1 METEMY
7 IKDELNKKNC
17 NLDRNVKQEKQLTMK
32 YASTNSI
39 PSTMDEENEYSFER
53 ITAERFTGGSKS
65 AAILRDGTTTTA
77 ASGASAAKG
86 RRYSV
91 LEDLK
96 ARRDSLW
103 QRARRAST
111 FDEKE
116 NAKQLKIVYGKD
128 KRRSSDG
135 GAANRRGSV
144 FYVTDDLLEEKRD
157 VLEHEEEERAAKIE
171 AKKGRRKSW
180 HPLANKPSKS
190 ERKRKKAVVGAAPLE
205 QVASAEALYTQTRQ
219 KRPSWWNIFVPDS
232 VSRSRRMSQD
242 VTHSR
247 STESLIGSY
256 TRSKS
261 RSVDHGFT
269 APFDLDSL
277 RNKVEGRFESVDKLS
292 KDSDNESKDGSTT
305 QEKKHGR
312 MSQPINTIAYTVGDR
327 DTLTSVA
334 ARFDTTPSELS
345 KLNRLGSTFIYPGQQ
360 LWVPNK
366 GGGRPEGGTTTDAPS
381 PDPPQDHDSQD
392 DLPPE
397 EKELLDNLRP
407 VSPKPGHI
415 ERVKTPLGSGN
426 AVMEDDEQPFKERFL
441 KINVRHI
448 TDGQGVV
455 GGVLLV
461 TPNAVMFDPNVSDP
475 LVIEHGAES
484 YGVIAPMEF
493 VVNAA
498 IYYDIAHMRVGHA
511 KSGTLEKKPDIY
523 YMNKPSQADS
533 QKSQSPGKD
542 ETFPELAADD
552 NESVCSCAER
562 EGDAFP
568 KAFDRE
574 LVTPTNLQNE
584 DNVAPIKEKE
594 EKEEKENIVKE
605 PCVGGQGSRTLEER
619 RRSML
624 DHHWAVPSKDRS
636 TFSVDDEQQDS
647 LNSDKTES
655 AKSNAIPED
664 EEGSL
669 VKMSCHDSGIDIRDP
684 NPPLPI
690 VQPMPAKKVYSD
702 ADIVL
707 SSDWV
712 PPITIAPTNI
722 TTSSLDSG
730 PTINGRKK
738 ASSVSFSLD
747 SNNEEPE
754 KDEEHKDDDKQESR
768 KNKMLKRLSY
778 PLSWVGMEGLTG
790 DREDESKS
798 VSDRVSSLPNSADSH
813 HSSVFSKVFSRR
825 SSVGTFIRQQ
835 PLTSSGSSSV
845 DSNRG
850 SKTSTTQAPRLD
862 YRSMVSVED
871 MPGLFVSF
879 DIQAPNFPE
888 LEGLELIPRPA
899 RSCEDPPLYL
909 RLRTGRPK
917 DKKIPR
923 STPIMSYGK
932 KKLRPEYWF
941 SVPRNRVDDL
951 YRFIHAWVPNLYG
964 ELDENYW
971 RERGYVLSDTDT
983 DLSPELT
990 PQESGEG
997 GETTE
1002 EGKARNQDGDDIS
1015 ELTRESWEL
1024 IKAPYV
1030 KLYAIL
1036 KTSSTSADSEQ
1047 TQDPEVLSMSE
1058 ELRRA
1063 LYANS
1068 AVSLDNDIIIPDLVG
1083 TTEILSDE
1091 HREHLCRHLPARA
1104 EGYLWTLV
1112 FSTSQN
1118 GFSLNSMYRKMG
1130 KIESPILLVIEDT
1143 EGNVFGALTSCALHV
1158 SDHFYGTGESLL
1170 FRFTPRFQAFNWT
1183 GDNLYFIKGNNE
1195 SLAIGA
1201 GDGKFGLWLDGDL
1214 YQGRTQS
1221 CSTYGNEP
1229 LAPHEDFVV
1238 KTLECWAFI

>member
-1 METEMY
+1 MY
-7 IKDELNKKNC
+7 IKDEREEHRTQEQQRQQHQQQQQSRKNGH
-17 NLDRNVKQEKQLTMK
+17 LAMK

-39 PSTMDEENEYSFER
+39 PSTMEEEDEDQHRQMSFER
-53 ITAERFTGGSKS
+53 ILGGKAITMSGGARKAIEEQQQQQFAGRS
-65 AAILRDGTTTTA
+65 AAILRESITT
-77 ASGASAAKG
+77 SSPGLVGAGAKG

-111 FDEKE
+111 FDTDKE
-116 NAKQLKIVYGKD
+116 NVKQQKIAEVSYGKD

-135 GAANRRGSV
+135 GAAAAAAAGRRGSV
-144 FYVTDDLLEEKRD
+144 FYVTDDLLEEKQD
-157 VLEHEEEERAAKIE
+157 VLDMEEEERAARIE

-180 HPLANKPSKS
+180 HPLAKPPKS
-190 ERKRKKAVVGAAPLE
+190 ERKRKKAVIGAAPV
-205 QVASAEALYTQTRQ
+205 QVGSTEALYTQTRQ

-242 VTHSR
+242 VTYSR

-312 MSQPINTIAYTVGDR
+312 ISQPINTIAYTVGDR

-360 LWVPNK
+360 LWVPAK
-366 GGGRPEGGTTTDAPS
+366 GEGRPGAGTTIDAPS
-381 PDPPQDHDSQD
+381 PDPSHDHDSQD

-407 VSPKPGHI
+407 VSPKPGHM

-426 AVMEDDEQPFKERFL
+426 AVVEEDEQPFKERFL

-511 KSGTLEKKPDIY
+511 ESGKLDKKPEIY
-523 YMNKPSQADS
+523 YIKKPSQADS

-542 ETFPELAADD
+542 ENFPELAADD

-574 LVTPTNLQNE
+574 LVTPTNLQND
-584 DNVAPIKEKE
+584 DNVASAKEKE
-594 EKEEKENIVKE
+594 KEKDSTVKE
-605 PCVGGQGSRTLEER
+605 ACGGGQASRTLEER

-669 VKMSCHDSGIDIRDP
+669 VKLSCHDSGIDIRDP
-684 NPPLPI
+684 NPPLPV
-690 VQPMPAKKVYSD
+690 VQPMPSKKVYSD

-722 TTSSLDSG
+722 TTCSLDSG

-754 KDEEHKDDDKQESR
+754 KDEEHKDDEKQQESR
-768 KNKMLKRLSY
+768 RNKMLKRLSY
-778 PLSWVGMEGLTG
+778 PLSWMEGLTG
-790 DREDESKS
+790 DREEENKA
-798 VSDRVSSLPNSADSH
+798 VSDKVSSLPNSADSH

-825 SSVGTFIRQQ
+825 SSVGNFIRQQ

-845 DSNRG
+845 DSSRG
-850 SKTSTTQAPRLD
+850 SKTSTQAPRLD

-871 MPGLFVSF
+871 MPELFVSF

-888 LEGLELIPRPA
+888 LEDLELIPRPA

-971 RERGYVLSDTDT
+971 RERGYILSDTDT

-990 PQESGEG
+990 PQESGES
-997 GETTE
+997 GESTE
-1002 EGKARNQDGDDIS
+1002 DGKARNQDGDEIS
-1015 ELTRESWEL
+1015 ELTRESWE
-1024 IKAPYV
+1024 
-1030 KLYAIL
+1030 
-1036 KTSSTSADSEQ
+1036 
-1047 TQDPEVLSMSE
+1047 
-1058 ELRRA
+1058 
-1063 LYANS
+1063 
-1068 AVSLDNDIIIPDLVG
+1068 VS
-1083 TTEILSDE
+1083 
-1091 HREHLCRHLPARA
+1091 
-1104 EGYLWTLV
+1104 
-1112 FSTSQN
+1112 F
-1118 GFSLNSMYRKMG
+1118 
-1130 KIESPILLVIEDT
+1130 
-1143 EGNVFGALTSCALHV
+1143 
-1158 SDHFYGTGESLL
+1158 L
-1170 FRFTPRFQAFNWT
+1170 F
-1183 GDNLYFIKGNNE
+1183 
-1195 SLAIGA
+1195 
-1201 GDGKFGLWLDGDL
+1201 
-1214 YQGRTQS
+1214 
-1221 CSTYGNEP
+1221 
-1229 LAPHEDFVV
+1229 
-1238 KTLECWAFI
+1238 

>member
-1 METEMY
+1 MGDVAVRMETAKMY
-7 IKDELNKKNC
+7 ISNEPQNGHTTTKF
-17 NLDRNVKQEKQLTMK
+17 
-32 YASTNSI
+32 ASTNSI
-39 PSTMDEENEYSFER
+39 PAAIMEQESSLARILGAVGKQREN
-53 ITAERFTGGSKS
+53 
-65 AAILRDGTTTTA
+65 AAILRD
-77 ASGASAAKG
+77 SKS
-86 RRYSV
+86 RRHSV

-96 ARRDSLW
+96 ARRDSLF
-103 QRARRAST
+103 QRARRASV
-111 FDEKE
+111 FDDKDNNTKDNLKNNTKDNNVKE
-116 NAKQLKIVYGKD
+116 NNVKDNNAKDKPKD
-128 KRRSSDG
+128 KRRSSDSG
-135 GAANRRGSV
+135 RRSSV
-144 FYVTDDLLEEKRD
+144 FYVSEDLLEENQEAPENED
-157 VLEHEEEERAAKIE
+157 CDLAIQE

-180 HPLANKPSKS
+180 HPLVKPPKLD
-190 ERKRKKAVVGAAPLE
+190 RKRRKGVSGIPSQTGSTE
-205 QVASAEALYTQTRQ
+205 GLYSQNYVRQ

-232 VSRSRRMSQD
+232 V
-242 VTHSR
+242 V
-247 STESLIGSY
+247 
-256 TRSKS
+256 RSKS

-277 RNKVEGRFESVDKLS
+277 RNKVEGRFESVDKLA
-292 KDSDNESKDGSTT
+292 KDSDNESKDGSTS

-312 MSQPINTIAYTVGDR
+312 VSQPINTIAYTVGDR

-345 KLNRLGSTFIYPGQQ
+345 KLNRLGSTFIYSGQQ
-360 LWVPNK
+360 LWVPTK
-366 GGGRPEGGTTTDAPS
+366 GEGRPGGESTTNVPS
-381 PDPPQDHDSQD
+381 PDPCHDHESQD

-407 VSPKPGHI
+407 VSPKPGHM
-415 ERVKTPLGSGN
+415 ERVKTPLGTSSGIT
-426 AVMEDDEQPFKERFL
+426 EEDEQPFRERFL

-498 IYYDIAHMRVGHA
+498 IYYDIAHMRVSHTESGH
-511 KSGTLEKKPDIY
+511 LDKKPEIY
-523 YMNKPSQADS
+523 YMKKPQIDNR
-533 QKSQSPGKD
+533 KCQSPGKD
-542 ETFPELAADD
+542 ENFPELAGDD
-552 NESVCSCAER
+552 SESVCSCAER
-562 EGDAFP
+562 DGDAFP
-568 KAFDRE
+568 KAFERE
-574 LVTPTNLQNE
+574 LVTPTNLQSEENS
-584 DNVAPIKEKE
+584 NSTKEKE
-594 EKEEKENIVKE
+594 KDNSDKEF
-605 PCVGGQGSRTLEER
+605 CSGGQASRTLEER

-624 DHHWAVPSKDRS
+624 DHHWAVPSKDR

-647 LNSDKTES
+647 LNSDKMEP

-669 VKMSCHDSGIDIRDP
+669 VKLSCHDSGIDIRDP
-684 NPPLPI
+684 NPPIPV
-690 VQPMPAKKVYSD
+690 VQPIPSKKVYSD

-712 PPITIAPTNI
+712 PPITIAPTNV
-722 TTSSLDSG
+722 TSSLDAG
-730 PTINGRKK
+730 PTPINGRKK
-738 ASSVSFSLD
+738 ASSVSFSLE
-747 SNNEEPE
+747 SNAEEPE
-754 KDEEHKDDDKQESR
+754 KDEEHKEDDKQETR
-768 KNKMLKRLSY
+768 RNKMLKRLSY
-778 PLSWVGMEGLTG
+778 PLSWMEGLTG
-790 DREDESKS
+790 EKEDESSKS
-798 VSDRVSSLPNSADSH
+798 ISDKVSSLPNSADSH

-845 DSNRG
+845 DSSRG
-850 SKTSTTQAPRLD
+850 SKTSTMAPRLD

-871 MPGLFVSF
+871 MPELFVSF
-879 DIQAPNFPE
+879 DK
-888 LEGLELIPRPA
+888 LIPRPA

-971 RERGYVLSDTDT
+971 RERGYILSDTDT
-983 DLSPELT
+983 DLSPELS
-990 PQESGEG
+990 PHESGEG
-997 GETTE
+997 ADSTE
-1002 EGKARNQDGDDIS
+1002 ESKTRDGQGDDIT
-1015 ELTRESWEL
+1015 ELTRESWE
-1024 IKAPYV
+1024 
-1030 KLYAIL
+1030 
-1036 KTSSTSADSEQ
+1036 
-1047 TQDPEVLSMSE
+1047 VLSMSE
-1058 ELRRA
+1058 EVRRV

-1068 AVSLDNDIIIPDLVG
+1068 AISLDNEIIVPDLIG
-1083 TTEILSDE
+1083 TTEILSEE
-1091 HREHLCRHLPARA
+1091 HREQLCRHLPARA
-1104 EGYLWTLV
+1104 EGYHWTLV
-1112 FSTSQN
+1112 FSTSQH
-1118 GFSLNSMYRKMG
+1118 GFSLNSMYRKMA

-1170 FRFTPRFQAFNWT
+1170 FRFTPKFQCFNWS

-1221 CSTYGNEP
+1221 CSTYANDP
-1229 LAPHEDFVV
+1229 LAPREDFVV

>member
-1 METEMY
+1 METAAKMY
-7 IKDELNKKNC
+7 ISNEPQNGH
-17 NLDRNVKQEKQLTMK
+17 TTTK

-39 PSTMDEENEYSFER
+39 PAMIQEQESSLARILGAVGKQREN
-53 ITAERFTGGSKS
+53 A
-65 AAILRDGTTTTA
+65 AAILRDGKA
-77 ASGASAAKG
+77 
-86 RRYSV
+86 RRHSV

-96 ARRDSLW
+96 ARRDSLF
-103 QRARRAST
+103 QRARRASM
-111 FDEKE
+111 FGDEKE
-116 NAKQLKIVYGKD
+116 NAKDNGKD
-128 KRRSSDG
+128 ITKEKPKEKRRSSDTG
-135 GAANRRGSV
+135 SGRRGSV
-144 FYVTDDLLEEKRD
+144 FYVSEDLLEEN
-157 VLEHEEEERAAKIE
+157 HEIPESEDRAQAAQE

-180 HPLANKPSKS
+180 HPLAKPPKVD
-190 ERKRKKAVVGAAPLE
+190 RKRRKGVVAPSQTGSTE
-205 QVASAEALYTQTRQ
+205 GLYPQARQ
-219 KRPSWWNIFVPDS
+219 KRPSWWNIFVPDA
-232 VSRSRRMSQD
+232 V
-242 VTHSR
+242 
-247 STESLIGSY
+247 

-292 KDSDNESKDGSTT
+292 KDSDNESKDGSTV

-312 MSQPINTIAYTVGDR
+312 VSQPINTIAYTVGDR

-345 KLNRLGSTFIYPGQQ
+345 KLNRLGSTFIYSGQQ
-360 LWVPNK
+360 LWVPAK
-366 GGGRPEGGTTTDAPS
+366 GEGRPGGGTTTDAPS
-381 PDPPQDHDSQD
+381 PDPCHDHESQD

-407 VSPKPGHI
+407 VSPKPGHM
-415 ERVKTPLGSGN
+415 ERIKTPLGTSSVGT
-426 AVMEDDEQPFKERFL
+426 EEDEQPFRERFL

-498 IYYDIAHMRVGHA
+498 IYYDIAHMRVSHTEAGN
-511 KSGTLEKKPDIY
+511 LDKKPEIY
-523 YMNKPSQADS
+523 YMKKPQVDNR
-533 QKSQSPGKD
+533 KCQSPGK
-542 ETFPELAADD
+542 EENFPELAGDD
-552 NESVCSCAER
+552 SESVCSSAER
-562 EGDAFP
+562 DGDAFP
-568 KAFDRE
+568 KAFERE
-574 LVTPTNLQNE
+574 LVTPTNLQTE
-584 DNVAPIKEKE
+584 ETSTSTKDKEKE
-594 EKEEKENIVKE
+594 KDNGEKEF
-605 PCVGGQGSRTLEER
+605 CSGGQGSRTLEER

-624 DHHWAVPSKDRS
+624 DHHWAVPSKDRN

-647 LNSDKTES
+647 LNSDKAEP

-669 VKMSCHDSGIDIRDP
+669 VKLSCHDSGIDIREP
-684 NPPLPI
+684 NPPIPI
-690 VQPMPAKKVYSD
+690 VQPMPSKKVYSD

-722 TTSSLDSG
+722 TGSLETGSA
-730 PTINGRKK
+730 INGRKK
-738 ASSVSFSLD
+738 ASSVSFSLE
-747 SNNEEPE
+747 SNAEEQE
-754 KDEEHKDDDKQESR
+754 KDEEHKEDDKQETR
-768 KNKMLKRLSY
+768 RNKMLKRLSY
-778 PLSWVGMEGLTG
+778 PLSWMEGLTG
-790 DREDESKS
+790 EKEDESKS
-798 VSDRVSSLPNSADSH
+798 ISDKVSSLPSSADSH

-845 DSNRG
+845 DSSRG
-850 SKTSTTQAPRLD
+850 SKTSTAPRLD

-871 MPGLFVSF
+871 MPELFVSF
-879 DIQAPNFPE
+879 DK
-888 LEGLELIPRPA
+888 LIPRPA

-951 YRFIHAWVPNLYG
+951 YRFIHAWVPTLYG

-971 RERGYVLSDTDT
+971 RERGYILSDTDT
-983 DLSPELT
+983 DLSPELS
-990 PQESGEG
+990 PHEAGEG
-997 GETTE
+997 ADSTE
-1002 EGKARNQDGDDIS
+1002 EGKTRGHEGDEIT

-1030 KLYAIL
+1030 KLYSIL

-1047 TQDPEVLSMSE
+1047 IQDSEVLSMSE
-1058 ELRRA
+1058 EFRRA

-1068 AVSLDNDIIIPDLVG
+1068 AVSLDNDVIVPDLIG

-1091 HREHLCRHLPARA
+1091 HREQLCRHLPARA
-1104 EGYLWTLV
+1104 EGYQWTLV
-1112 FSTSQN
+1112 FSTSQH
-1118 GFSLNSMYRKMG
+1118 GFSLNSMYRKMA

-1143 EGNVFGALTSCALHV
+1143 EGNVFGALTSCSLHV

-1170 FRFTPRFQAFNWT
+1170 FRFTPRFQSFNWT

-1229 LAPHEDFVV
+1229 LAPREDFVV

>member
-7 IKDELNKKNC
+7 IKDELEEKHF
-17 NLDRNVKQEKQLTMK
+17 NLDRNGKQQLLTTTMK

-39 PSTMDEENEYSFER
+39 PSTMDEENEHSFER
-53 ITAERFTGGSKS
+53 ITAERFTGGGKS
-65 AAILRDGTTTTA
+65 AAILRDSTTA
-77 ASGASAAKG
+77 SSASAAKG

-135 GAANRRGSV
+135 GANRRGSV

-157 VLEHEEEERAAKIE
+157 VLENEEEERAARIE

-242 VTHSR
+242 ITHSR

-312 MSQPINTIAYTVGDR
+312 ISQPINTIAYTVGDR

-366 GGGRPEGGTTTDAPS
+366 KEGRPEGGTTTDAPS
-381 PDPPQDHDSQD
+381 PDPSQDHDSQD

-523 YMNKPSQADS
+523 YMKKPSQGDS

-574 LVTPTNLQNE
+574 LVTPTNLQND
-584 DNVAPIKEKE
+584 DNLAPTKEKE
-594 EKEEKENIVKE
+594 EKEEKESIVKE
-605 PCVGGQGSRTLEER
+605 PCIGGQGSRTLEER

-655 AKSNAIPED
+655 AKSNAIPEN

-845 DSNRG
+845 DSSRG

-879 DIQAPNFPE
+879 DK
-888 LEGLELIPRPA
+888 LIPRPA

-971 RERGYVLSDTDT
+971 RERGYILSDTDT

-990 PQESGEG
+990 TQESGES
-997 GETTE
+997 GESTE

-1015 ELTRESWEL
+1015 ELTRESW
-1024 IKAPYV
+1024 
-1030 KLYAIL
+1030 
-1036 KTSSTSADSEQ
+1036 
-1047 TQDPEVLSMSE
+1047 EVLSMSE

>member
-1 METEMY
+1 METAKMY
-7 IKDELNKKNC
+7 ISNEPQNGHTTTKF
-17 NLDRNVKQEKQLTMK
+17 
-32 YASTNSI
+32 ASTNSI
-39 PSTMDEENEYSFER
+39 PAAIMEQESSLARILGAVGKQREN
-53 ITAERFTGGSKS
+53 
-65 AAILRDGTTTTA
+65 AAILRD
-77 ASGASAAKG
+77 SKS
-86 RRYSV
+86 RRHSV

-96 ARRDSLW
+96 ARRDSLF
-103 QRARRAST
+103 QRARRASV
-111 FDEKE
+111 FDDKDNNTKDNLKNNTKDNNVKE
-116 NAKQLKIVYGKD
+116 NNVKDNNAKDKPKD
-128 KRRSSDG
+128 KRRSSDSG
-135 GAANRRGSV
+135 RRSSV
-144 FYVTDDLLEEKRD
+144 FYVSEDLLEENQEAPENED
-157 VLEHEEEERAAKIE
+157 CDLAIQE

-180 HPLANKPSKS
+180 HPLVKPPKLD
-190 ERKRKKAVVGAAPLE
+190 RKRRKGVSGIPSQTGSTE
-205 QVASAEALYTQTRQ
+205 GLYSQNYVRQ

-232 VSRSRRMSQD
+232 V
-242 VTHSR
+242 V
-247 STESLIGSY
+247 
-256 TRSKS
+256 RSKS

-277 RNKVEGRFESVDKLS
+277 RNKVEGRFESVDKLA
-292 KDSDNESKDGSTT
+292 KDSDNESKDGSTS

-312 MSQPINTIAYTVGDR
+312 VSQPINTIAYTVGDR

-345 KLNRLGSTFIYPGQQ
+345 KLNRLGSTFIYSGQQ
-360 LWVPNK
+360 LWVPTK
-366 GGGRPEGGTTTDAPS
+366 GEGRPGGESTTNVPS
-381 PDPPQDHDSQD
+381 PDPCHDHESQD

-407 VSPKPGHI
+407 VSPKPGHM
-415 ERVKTPLGSGN
+415 ERVKTPLGTSSGIT
-426 AVMEDDEQPFKERFL
+426 EEDEQPFRERFL

-498 IYYDIAHMRVGHA
+498 IYYDIAHMRVSHTESGH
-511 KSGTLEKKPDIY
+511 LDKKPEIY
-523 YMNKPSQADS
+523 YMKKPQIDNR
-533 QKSQSPGKD
+533 KCQSPGKD
-542 ETFPELAADD
+542 ENFPELAGDD
-552 NESVCSCAER
+552 SESVCSCAER
-562 EGDAFP
+562 DGDAFP
-568 KAFDRE
+568 KAFERE
-574 LVTPTNLQNE
+574 LVTPTNLQSEENS
-584 DNVAPIKEKE
+584 NSTKEKE
-594 EKEEKENIVKE
+594 KDNSDKEF
-605 PCVGGQGSRTLEER
+605 CSGGQASRTLEER

-624 DHHWAVPSKDRS
+624 DHHWAVPSKDR

-647 LNSDKTES
+647 LNSDKMEP

-669 VKMSCHDSGIDIRDP
+669 VKLSCHDSGIDIRDP
-684 NPPLPI
+684 NPPIPV
-690 VQPMPAKKVYSD
+690 VQPIPSKKVYSD

-712 PPITIAPTNI
+712 PPITIAPTNV
-722 TTSSLDSG
+722 TSSLDAG
-730 PTINGRKK
+730 PTPINGRKK
-738 ASSVSFSLD
+738 ASSVSFSLE
-747 SNNEEPE
+747 SNAEEPE
-754 KDEEHKDDDKQESR
+754 KDEEHKEDDKQETR
-768 KNKMLKRLSY
+768 RNKMLKRLSY
-778 PLSWVGMEGLTG
+778 PLSWMEGLTG
-790 DREDESKS
+790 EKEDESSKS
-798 VSDRVSSLPNSADSH
+798 ISDKVSSLPNSADSH

-845 DSNRG
+845 DSSRG
-850 SKTSTTQAPRLD
+850 SKTSTMAPRLD

-871 MPGLFVSF
+871 MPELFVSF
-879 DIQAPNFPE
+879 DK
-888 LEGLELIPRPA
+888 LIPRPA

-971 RERGYVLSDTDT
+971 RERGYILSDTDT
-983 DLSPELT
+983 DLSPELS
-990 PQESGEG
+990 PHESGEG
-997 GETTE
+997 ADSTE
-1002 EGKARNQDGDDIS
+1002 ESKTRDGQGDDIT
-1015 ELTRESWEL
+1015 ELTRESWE
-1024 IKAPYV
+1024 
-1030 KLYAIL
+1030 
-1036 KTSSTSADSEQ
+1036 
-1047 TQDPEVLSMSE
+1047 VLSMSE
-1058 ELRRA
+1058 EVRRV

-1068 AVSLDNDIIIPDLVG
+1068 AISLDNEIIVPDLIG
-1083 TTEILSDE
+1083 TTEILSEE
-1091 HREHLCRHLPARA
+1091 HREQLCRHLPARA
-1104 EGYLWTLV
+1104 EGYHWTLV
-1112 FSTSQN
+1112 FSTSQH
-1118 GFSLNSMYRKMG
+1118 GFSLNSMYRKMA

-1170 FRFTPRFQAFNWT
+1170 FRFTPKFQCFNWS

-1221 CSTYGNEP
+1221 CSTYANDP
-1229 LAPHEDFVV
+1229 LAPREDFVV

>member
-1 METEMY
+1 MESNMY
-7 IKDELNKKNC
+7 ISNEPHNNGHSA
-17 NLDRNVKQEKQLTMK
+17 TK

-39 PSTMDEENEYSFER
+39 PSMMEEDTSLAKLIGAVGR
-53 ITAERFTGGSKS
+53 RDAS
-65 AAILRDGTTTTA
+65 AILRDN
-77 ASGASAAKG
+77 KG
-86 RRYSV
+86 RRHSV

-96 ARRDSLW
+96 ARRDSLF
-103 QRARRAST
+103 QRARRGSVVE
-111 FDEKE
+111 EKE
-116 NAKQLKIVYGKD
+116 NAKLVQKE
-128 KRRSSDG
+128 KRRGSEG
-135 GAANRRGSV
+135 GRRGSV
-144 FYVTDDLLEEKRD
+144 FYVSQDLLEENPD
-157 VLEHEEEERAAKIE
+157 VVENERTKADLEG
-171 AKKGRRKSW
+171 KKGRRKSW
-180 HPLANKPSKS
+180 HPLAKPPKLD
-190 ERKRKKAVVGAAPLE
+190 RKRRKGIAGIPTQVG
-205 QVASAEALYTQTRQ
+205 SADGLYTQARQ

-232 VSRSRRMSQD
+232 VGRSRRMSQD

-247 STESLIGSY
+247 STENLTASY
-256 TRSKS
+256 FRSKS

-269 APFDLDSL
+269 TPFDLDSL

-292 KDSDNESKDGSTT
+292 KDSDNESKDGSAL
-305 QEKKHGR
+305 QEKKYVR
-312 MSQPINTIAYTVGDR
+312 VSQPINTIVYTVGDR

-360 LWVPNK
+360 LRVPAK
-366 GGGRPEGGTTTDAPS
+366 GEGRPGGGTTTDAPS
-381 PDPPQDHDSQD
+381 PDPCHDHEPQD

-397 EKELLDNLRP
+397 EKELLDSLRP

-415 ERVKTPLGSGN
+415 ERVKTPLGVTN
-426 AVMEDDEQPFKERFL
+426 AVIEEEEQPFKERFL

-498 IYYDIAHMRVGHA
+498 IYYDIAHMRVGHTE
-511 KSGTLEKKPDIY
+511 SGTLDKKPEIY
-523 YMNKPSQADS
+523 YMKKPSQNDNR
-533 QKSQSPGKD
+533 KCQSPGKD
-542 ETFPELAADD
+542 ENFPELTADD

-562 EGDAFP
+562 DGDAFP
-568 KAFDRE
+568 KAFERD

-584 DNVAPIKEKE
+584 ENTTTTKDKEAEKE
-594 EKEEKENIVKE
+594 ETKDA
-605 PCVGGQGSRTLEER
+605 CSDGQGNRTLEER

-624 DHHWAVPSKDRS
+624 DHHWAVPSKDRC
-636 TFSVDDEQQDS
+636 TLSVEDEQQDS
-647 LNSDKTES
+647 LNSDKVDP
-655 AKSNAIPED
+655 AKSKAIPED

-669 VKMSCHDSGIDIRDP
+669 VKLSCHDSGIDIRDLI
-684 NPPLPI
+684 PPFPV
-690 VQPMPAKKVYSD
+690 VQHIPSKKVYSD

-722 TTSSLDSG
+722 TTDSLDTGSA
-730 PTINGRKK
+730 INGRKK
-738 ASSVSFSLD
+738 ASSVSFSLE
-747 SNNEEPE
+747 SNAEEPE
-754 KDEEHKDDDKQESR
+754 KDEEHKDDDKQETR

-778 PLSWVGMEGLTG
+778 PLSWMEGLTG
-790 DREDESKS
+790 EKEEENKS
-798 VSDRVSSLPNSADSH
+798 GSDKVSSLPNSADSH

-845 DSNRG
+845 DSSRG
-850 SKTSTTQAPRLD
+850 SKTSTTAPRLD

-871 MPGLFVSF
+871 MPELFVSF
-879 DIQAPNFPE
+879 DK
-888 LEGLELIPRPA
+888 LIPRPA

-951 YRFIHAWVPNLYG
+951 YRFIHAWVPSLYG

-971 RERGYVLSDTDT
+971 RERGYILSDTDT
-983 DLSPELT
+983 DLSPELSPHET
-990 PQESGEG
+990 GEG
-997 GETTE
+997 GESTE
-1002 EGKARNQDGDDIS
+1002 EGKARVHDGDEIS
-1015 ELTRESWEL
+1015 DLTRESWEL

-1030 KLYAIL
+1030 KLYSIL

-1047 TQDPEVLSMSE
+1047 IQDPEVLSMSE

-1068 AVSLDNDIIIPDLVG
+1068 AISLDNDVIVPDLVG

-1091 HREHLCRHLPARA
+1091 HREQLCRHLPARA

-1112 FSTSQN
+1112 FSTSQH
-1118 GFSLNSMYRKMG
+1118 GFSLNSMYRKMA
-1130 KIESPILLVIEDT
+1130 KVESPILLVIEDT
-1143 EGNVFGALTSCALHV
+1143 EDNVFGALTSCALHV

-1170 FRFTPRFQAFNWT
+1170 FRFTPRFQAFNWS

-1229 LAPHEDFVV
+1229 LAPREDFVV

>member
-879 DIQAPNFPE
+879 DK
-888 LEGLELIPRPA
+888 LIPRPA

-1015 ELTRESWEL
+1015 ELTRESW
-1024 IKAPYV
+1024 
-1030 KLYAIL
+1030 
-1036 KTSSTSADSEQ
+1036 
-1047 TQDPEVLSMSE
+1047 EVLSMSE

>member
-1 METEMY
+1 MESRMY
-7 IKDELNKKNC
+7 ISD
-17 NLDRNVKQEKQLTMK
+17 DRNNTTCQKVGKF
-32 YASTNSI
+32 ASTNSI
-39 PSTMDEENEYSFER
+39 PSLVESCPSIDNDKMNKESPIVIMRNN
-53 ITAERFTGGSKS
+53 K
-65 AAILRDGTTTTA
+65 TTTA
-77 ASGASAAKG
+77 AAATTTT
-86 RRYSV
+86 RRHSV
-91 LEDLK
+91 FDDLK
-96 ARRDSLW
+96 AKRDSLF
-103 QRARRAST
+103 QRARRSSI
-111 FDEKE
+111 FEDKENSHEKE
-116 NAKQLKIVYGKD
+116 KKSKDKDKDKLKD
-128 KRRSSDG
+128 KRRSSE
-135 GAANRRGSV
+135 GARRGSV
-144 FYVTDDLLEEKRD
+144 FYVSQDLLEENRD
-157 VLEHEEEERAAKIE
+157 INLVEEDDDQKAIDHHNHNNEI
-171 AKKGRRKSW
+171 KKERRKSW
-180 HPLANKPSKS
+180 HPLAKHPKVD
-190 ERKRKKAVVGAAPLE
+190 RKRRKGTTSGPSDVGSTEGLH
-205 QVASAEALYTQTRQ
+205 TRQ

-232 VSRSRRMSQD
+232 VVRSRRMSQD
-242 VTHSR
+242 VLHTR
-247 STESLIGSY
+247 STENLTATY
-256 TRSKS
+256 FRSKS

-269 APFDLDSL
+269 TPFDLDSL
-277 RNKVEGRFESVDKLS
+277 RNKVEGRFESIDKVSRDSDNDS
-292 KDSDNESKDGSTT
+292 KDSSSA

-312 MSQPINTIAYTVGDR
+312 VSQPISTTAYTVGDR

-360 LWVPNK
+360 LWVPTK
-366 GGGRPEGGTTTDAPS
+366 GEGCLGEGTTAEAPS
-381 PDPPQDHDSQD
+381 PDLAHDHDSQD

-397 EKELLDNLRP
+397 EKELLGNLRP
-407 VSPKPGHI
+407 VSPKPGHL
-415 ERVKTPLGSGN
+415 ERIRTPQNST
-426 AVMEDDEQPFKERFL
+426 VMDEDGPYKERFL

-498 IYYDIAHMRVGHA
+498 IYYDIAHMRVSHTE
-511 KSGTLEKKPDIY
+511 SNNQDKKPEIY
-523 YMNKPSQADS
+523 YMKKIPQSGAS
-533 QKSQSPGKD
+533 KCQSPGKD
-542 ETFPELAADD
+542 ENFPELTADD
-552 NESVCSCAER
+552 SESVCSCAER

-568 KAFDRE
+568 KAFERD
-574 LVTPTNLQNE
+574 LVTPTNLQTDENSTK
-584 DNVAPIKEKE
+584 DKEKNSDE
-594 EKEEKENIVKE
+594 A
-605 PCVGGQGSRTLEER
+605 VGGQAGKTLEER

-624 DHHWAVPSKDRS
+624 DHHWAVPSKDRCS
-636 TFSVDDEQQDS
+636 LSVDDEQQDS
-647 LNSDKTES
+647 LNSDKVDGGKPNS
-655 AKSNAIPED
+655 IPE

-669 VKMSCHDSGIDIRDP
+669 VKQSCHDSGIDIRDP

-690 VQPMPAKKVYSD
+690 VQQIPSKKVYSD

-707 SSDWV
+707 STDWV
-712 PPITIAPTNI
+712 PPITIAPTNV
-722 TTSSLDSG
+722 TTTLDADSG
-730 PTINGRKK
+730 ICRKK

-747 SNNEEPE
+747 SNTEETE
-754 KDEEHKDDDKQESR
+754 KDDEHKEEDKQETR

-778 PLSWVGMEGLTG
+778 PLTWMEGLTG
-790 DREDESKS
+790 DKEEDSRSSEKM
-798 VSDRVSSLPNSADSH
+798 SSLPNSADSQ

-835 PLTSSGSSSV
+835 PLNSSGSSSV

-850 SKTSTTQAPRLD
+850 SKTSTAPPKLD
-862 YRSMVSVED
+862 YRSMVSVDD
-871 MPGLFVSF
+871 MPELFVSF
-879 DIQAPNFPE
+879 DK
-888 LEGLELIPRPA
+888 LIPRPA

-951 YRFIHAWVPNLYG
+951 YKFIHAWVPSLYG

-971 RERGYVLSDTDT
+971 RERGYILSDTDT
-983 DLSPELT
+983 DLSPELS
-990 PQESGEG
+990 PHDAEG
-997 GETTE
+997 GENTE
-1002 EGKARNQDGDDIS
+1002 DDKNRNSDSDDIS

-1030 KLYAIL
+1030 KLYSIL
-1036 KTSSTSADSEQ
+1036 KTTASADYYEQ
-1047 TQDPEVLSMSE
+1047 PQDPEVLSMSE

-1068 AVSLDNDIIIPDLVG
+1068 AVSLDTEIIVPDLVG
-1083 TTEILSDE
+1083 TTEILGDD

-1104 EGYLWTLV
+1104 EGYVWTLV
-1112 FSTSQN
+1112 FSTSQH
-1118 GFSLNSMYRKMG
+1118 GFSLNSMYRKMA
-1130 KIESPILLVIEDT
+1130 KVESPILLVIEDT
-1143 EGNVFGALTSCALHV
+1143 EGNVFGALTSCSLHV

-1229 LAPHEDFVV
+1229 LAPREDFVV

>member
-1 METEMY
+1 METAKMY
-7 IKDELNKKNC
+7 ISNEPQNGH
-17 NLDRNVKQEKQLTMK
+17 TTTK

-39 PSTMDEENEYSFER
+39 PAMMEQESSLARILGAVGRQREN
-53 ITAERFTGGSKS
+53 
-65 AAILRDGTTTTA
+65 AAILRE
-77 ASGASAAKG
+77 SSKS
-86 RRYSV
+86 RRHSV

-96 ARRDSLW
+96 ARRDSLF
-103 QRARRAST
+103 QRARRASV
-111 FDEKE
+111 FDEKDN
-116 NAKQLKIVYGKD
+116 NAKDIAKNSAKDNIKDNTKDNAKDNAKDSNAKDKPKD
-128 KRRSSDG
+128 KRRSSDSG
-135 GAANRRGSV
+135 RRNSV
-144 FYVTDDLLEEKRD
+144 FYVSEDLLEENQEMPENENCDRT
-157 VLEHEEEERAAKIE
+157 VQE

-180 HPLANKPSKS
+180 HPLVKPPKLD
-190 ERKRKKAVVGAAPLE
+190 RKRRKGVSGIPSQTGSTE
-205 QVASAEALYTQTRQ
+205 GLYSQNYSRQ

-232 VSRSRRMSQD
+232 VVRSRRMSQD
-242 VTHSR
+242 VTTSK
-247 STESLIGSY
+247 STENLSMSY
-256 TRSKS
+256 YRSKS

-277 RNKVEGRFESVDKLS
+277 RNKVEGRFESVDKLA

-312 MSQPINTIAYTVGDR
+312 VSQPINTIAYTVGDR

-345 KLNRLGSTFIYPGQQ
+345 KLNRLGSTFIYSGQQ
-360 LWVPNK
+360 LWVPTK
-366 GGGRPEGGTTTDAPS
+366 GEGRPGGGSTADAPS
-381 PDPPQDHDSQD
+381 PDPCHDHESQD

-407 VSPKPGHI
+407 VSPKPGHM
-415 ERVKTPLGSGN
+415 ERVKTPLGTSSGTTD
-426 AVMEDDEQPFKERFL
+426 DDEQPFRERFL

-498 IYYDIAHMRVGHA
+498 IYYDIAHMRVSHTESGH
-511 KSGTLEKKPDIY
+511 LDKKPEIY
-523 YMNKPSQADS
+523 YMKKPQIDNR
-533 QKSQSPGKD
+533 KCQSPGKD
-542 ETFPELAADD
+542 ENFPELAGDD
-552 NESVCSCAER
+552 SESVCSCAER
-562 EGDAFP
+562 DGDAFP
-568 KAFDRE
+568 KAFERE
-574 LVTPTNLQNE
+574 LVTPTNLQSEENSNSIK
-584 DNVAPIKEKE
+584 DKEKE
-594 EKEEKENIVKE
+594 KDSNDKEF
-605 PCVGGQGSRTLEER
+605 CSGGQASRTLEER

-624 DHHWAVPSKDRS
+624 DHHWAVPSKDR

-647 LNSDKTES
+647 LNSDKMEP

-669 VKMSCHDSGIDIRDP
+669 VKLSCHDSGIDIRDP
-684 NPPLPI
+684 NPPIPV
-690 VQPMPAKKVYSD
+690 VQPIPSKKVYSD

-712 PPITIAPTNI
+712 PPITIAPTNV
-722 TTSSLDSG
+722 TSSLEAG
-730 PTINGRKK
+730 PTPINGRKK
-738 ASSVSFSLD
+738 ASSVSFSLEG
-747 SNNEEPE
+747 NVEEPE
-754 KDEEHKDDDKQESR
+754 KDEEHKEDDKQETR
-768 KNKMLKRLSY
+768 RNKMLKRLSY
-778 PLSWVGMEGLTG
+778 PLSWMEGLTG
-790 DREDESKS
+790 EKEDESSKS
-798 VSDRVSSLPNSADSH
+798 ISDKVSSLPNSADSH

-845 DSNRG
+845 DSSRG
-850 SKTSTTQAPRLD
+850 SKTSTMAPRLD

-871 MPGLFVSF
+871 MPELFVSF
-879 DIQAPNFPE
+879 DK
-888 LEGLELIPRPA
+888 LIPRPA

-971 RERGYVLSDTDT
+971 LERGYILSDTDT
-983 DLSPELT
+983 DLSPELS
-990 PQESGEG
+990 PHESGEG
-997 GETTE
+997 GDSTE
-1002 EGKARNQDGDDIS
+1002 ESKARDGQGDDIT

-1030 KLYAIL
+1030 KLYSIL

-1047 TQDPEVLSMSE
+1047 IQDSEVLSMSE
-1058 ELRRA
+1058 EVRRV

-1068 AVSLDNDIIIPDLVG
+1068 AISLDNDIIVPDLIG

-1091 HREHLCRHLPARA
+1091 HREQLCRHLPARA
-1104 EGYLWTLV
+1104 EGYQWTLV
-1112 FSTSQN
+1112 FSTSQH
-1118 GFSLNSMYRKMG
+1118 GFSLNSMYRKMA

-1170 FRFTPRFQAFNWT
+1170 FRFTPRFQCFNWT

-1221 CSTYGNEP
+1221 CSTYGNDP
-1229 LAPHEDFVV
+1229 LAPREDFVV

>member
-879 DIQAPNFPE
+879 DK
-888 LEGLELIPRPA
+888 LIPRPA